1 MKILLAE
8 DDLRLGKML
17 KTILSKNGINVKWVT
32 NGESAYD
39 ECYADGYDVL
49 VLDWMMPGM
58 SGIKLCSILRSEEYQ
73 GKILML
79 TARDSLDD
87 KVNGLTAAGVIAVTA
102 LAFNL
107 LLINEVAVPFSSLRS
122 DKEIGLELAQS
133 YRAVDEIGVYG
144 KYSTSAVFYSG
155 KKIIKL
161 VPDEDLANFAPKAYS
176 WKVKNVMPFEGINS
190 FGRRGQ
196 LLLVKKNEAGKFLN
210 GSNGK
215 WLVSGEKGGWYILK
229 SA

>member
-1 MKILLAE
+1 MRRYGWWLFWSLAALL
-8 DDLRLGKML
+8 LFFG
-17 KTILSKNGINVKWVT
+17 NGQLWITDSV
-32 NGESAYD
+32 ESN
-39 ECYADGYDVL
+39 YA
-49 VLDWMMPGM
+49 
-58 SGIKLCSILRSEEYQ
+58 
-73 GKILML
+73 L
-79 TARDSLDD
+79 TAKEMVLSGDWISPQIYGNYWYD
-87 KVNGLTAAGVIAVTA
+87 KPVFFYWLTAAGVIAITA

-215 WLVSGEKGGWYILK
+215 WLVTGEKGGWYILK

>member
-1 MKILLAE
+1 MFFFFQNMATKYLTYTYPMLFPLALL
-8 DDLRLGKML
+8 LGKYLSEKKWNAVTAGTLIVRDLIYIALFGGALWCWWNSIISIGSVILIGAAML
-17 KTILSKNGINVKWVT
+17 AVIGISW
-32 NGESAYD
+32 
-39 ECYADGYDVL
+39 
-49 VLDWMMPGM
+49 
-58 SGIKLCSILRSEEYQ
+58 ISIR
-73 GKILML
+73 
-79 TARDSLDD
+79 
-87 KVNGLTAAGVIAVTA
+87 VIAVTA
-102 LAFNL
+102 LSFNL

-196 LLLVKKNEAGKFLN
+196 LLLVKKNETGKFLN

-215 WLVSGEKGGWYILK
+215 WLVTGEKGGWYILK

>member
-1 MKILLAE
+1 MRRYGWWLFWSLAALL
-8 DDLRLGKML
+8 LFFG
-17 KTILSKNGINVKWVT
+17 NGQLWITDSV
-32 NGESAYD
+32 ESN
-39 ECYADGYDVL
+39 YA
-49 VLDWMMPGM
+49 
-58 SGIKLCSILRSEEYQ
+58 
-73 GKILML
+73 L
-79 TARDSLDD
+79 TAKEMVLSGDWISPQIYGNYWYD
-87 KVNGLTAAGVIAVTA
+87 KPVFFYWLTAAGVIAVTA

-107 LLINEVAVPFSSLRS
+107 LLINEVAVPFSGLRS

-161 VPDEDLANFAPKAYS
+161 VPDEDLANFAPKACS

-215 WLVSGEKGGWYILK
+215 WLVTGEKGGWYILK

>member
-144 KYSTSAVFYSG
+144 KYSTSAVFCSG

>member
-1 MKILLAE
+1 MRRYGWWLFWSLAALL
-8 DDLRLGKML
+8 LFFG
-17 KTILSKNGINVKWVT
+17 NGQLWITDSV
-32 NGESAYD
+32 ESN
-39 ECYADGYDVL
+39 YA
-49 VLDWMMPGM
+49 
-58 SGIKLCSILRSEEYQ
+58 
-73 GKILML
+73 L
-79 TARDSLDD
+79 TAKEMVLSGDWISPQIYGNYWYD
-87 KVNGLTAAGVIAVTA
+87 KPVFFYWLTAAGVIAITA

-133 YRAVDEIGVYG
+133 YRAVDKIGVYG

-215 WLVSGEKGGWYILK
+215 WLVTGEKGGWYILK